1 MRYSTRAEAEA
12 AINHSPADL
21 CANSADNPNR
31 EAMMVLTQHADA
43 NPTDVRWAAFCGYA
57 LGRAAG
63 IREER
68 WRRRVGTNKNAQTV
82 PLHGE
87 G

>member
-1 MRYSTRAEAEA
+1 MRYFTRAEAEA

-31 EAMMVLTQHADA
+31 EAMLVLTQHADA
-43 NPTDVRWAAFCGYA
+43 RPTDVRWAAFCWYV

-68 WRRRVGTNKNAQTV
+68 WRRRQGHQRGRADR
-82 PLHGE
+82 PAHR
-87 G
+87 